1 VSRDRHPW
9 RGFCFSPPEGIDPIN
24 PARLLTKEAATM
36 KLPVPVILCC
46 TLVFLAGCDSADAPG
61 QKPPAPAATVD
72 PAAGHTDSAPLES
85 GQYLVDLGSG
95 VVSIRANQ
103 VDELALFEA
112 VAAAAGFTLLTGDID
127 WKVISVDLHAETLHA
142 AVVELV
148 EDYPYEI
155 VYAPV
160 EGSTEEVLS
169 KVVIGEPQM
178 TEAAD
183 GKPAEPVDE
192 DLAAVEAIK
201 EFPEHERQQAY
212 LEALQNSSPK
222 IRVVAA
228 KRIKSEGAGL
238 ERLTDMIVN
247 DPSPE
252 VRIATTWSLEKA
264 EGAERPQARDAL
276 VQGLADKDLEVVVE
290 CIQSLAFLDD
300 PESIVHLQ
308 PLLTHG
314 DKEVRNEAFEAI
326 RWMEE

>member
-1 VSRDRHPW
+1 
-9 RGFCFSPPEGIDPIN
+9 
-24 PARLLTKEAATM
+24 M

-46 TLVFLAGCDSADAPG
+46 TLVFLAGCESADAPG

-72 PAAGHTDSAPLES
+72 PAGVPADPAADHTDSAPLES

-169 KVVIGEPQM
+169 EVVIGEPLL
-178 TEAAD
+178 TEAPDSA
-183 GKPAEPVDE
+183 PAETTED
-192 DLAAVEAIK
+192 DLAAI
-201 EFPEHERQQAY
+201 
-212 LEALQNSSPK
+212 
-222 IRVVAA
+222 
-228 KRIKSEGAGL
+228 
-238 ERLTDMIVN
+238 
-247 DPSPE
+247 
-252 VRIATTWSLEKA
+252 
-264 EGAERPQARDAL
+264 
-276 VQGLADKDLEVVVE
+276 
-290 CIQSLAFLDD
+290 
-300 PESIVHLQ
+300 
-308 PLLTHG
+308 
-314 DKEVRNEAFEAI
+314 
-326 RWMEE
+326 